1 MKKKYPKIYPLFF
14 LFLSVVH
21 LAFLYYIKY
30 HNQHL
35 SLSEFSLKNIGNVFN
50 LVVILCLFVGIIF
63 YFKRKH
69 GEITSFLYLMLI
81 STLTLLLAYLLT
93 IIKLPQLNFYFL
105 GQSGDKL
112 IKSAVFTLYEIFLLV
127 TVSFTW
133 LTALRA
139 DKEVYIKSFSNALIV
154 IFFMLVSTFIY
165 ILVNGYPSDKWTLT
179 KSDKNLAVVLG
190 AAVWSDNQPS
200 TSLSGR
206 VDKGIQLYVD
216 KFVGAILLTGSNA
229 PGEMSEAE
237 VALEYARV
245 NGMDME
251 KVSYESSTTSTS
263 EQLMYIKTHLAG
275 DENINDIIVVSDSY
289 HLVRIIEISKFLN
302 INIKVAASSIYLD
315 YKKKLLMQLRESI
328 ALVVFWVFAL

>member
-1 MKKKYPKIYPLFF
+1 M
-14 LFLSVVH
+14 
-21 LAFLYYIKY
+21 
-30 HNQHL
+30 
-35 SLSEFSLKNIGNVFN
+35 NIGNVIN
-50 LVVILCLFVGIIF
+50 LLVILCLFIGIIF

-69 GEITSFLYLMLI
+69 SDITSFLYLMLI

-93 IIKLPQLNFYFL
+93 VIKLPQLDFYFL
-105 GQSGDKL
+105 EQPGGKL
-112 IKSAVFTLYEIFLLV
+112 IKSALFTLYQIFLLV
-127 TVSFTW
+127 TVSYTW
-133 LTALRA
+133 LTALRS
-139 DKEVYIKSFSNALIV
+139 DKDAYLKSFSNSLLV
-154 IFFMLVSTFIY
+154 IFFVLVFTFIY
-165 ILVNGYPSDKWTLT
+165 ILVNGFPSDKWSLT
-179 KSDKNLAVVLG
+179 KNDKNLAVVLG

-206 VDKGIQLYVD
+206 VDKGIQLYVE

-237 VALEYARV
+237 VALEYARA

-263 EQLMYIKTHLAG
+263 EQLLYIKKYLVN

-302 INIKVAASSIYLD
+302 INIKVAASTIYLN
-315 YKKKLLMQLRESI
+315 YKKKLFMQLRESI
-328 ALVVFWVFAL
+328 ALVLFWVFAL